1 MRVDDA
7 AVAGLAAL
15 GFPRGPVRAVRVESV
30 GRGWL
35 GRKVPDCDIL
45 FDELVLDR
53 LAGQEQADRL
63 FKTWLHE
70 SLHARALP
78 VLGVAAERRDFR
90 GYEEGLSEGIA
101 RLVTHEKAAIPHFE
115 AAYTYYVEAYHTLA
129 VVLGLDLETLWR
141 QLWTYAPG
149 AVRDGL
155 MTLVDRYLESSA
167 RTASRTS
174 IMALAD
180 ALFATRRLAD
190 EPDPDMMIR
199 AWTSVIDHGT

>member
-7 AVAGLAAL
+7 VVAGLTAL
-15 GFPRGPVRAVRVESV
+15 RFPRGPVRAVRVERV
-30 GRGWL
+30 GRAWL
-35 GRKVPDCDIL
+35 GRKVSDCAIL
-45 FDELVLDR
+45 FDDLVLARLTGRDR
-53 LAGQEQADRL
+53 ADRL

-90 GYEEGLSEGIA
+90 GYEEGLAEGIA
-101 RLVTHEKAAIPHFE
+101 RLITHEKAAIPHFE
-115 AAYTYYVEAYHTLA
+115 AAYTYYVEAYRTLA

-155 MTLVDRYLESSA
+155 TTLVDQYVG
-167 RTASRTS
+167 TASRTPA
-174 IMALAD
+174 MALAD
-180 ALFATRRLAD
+180 AFFDTGRLAD
-190 EPDPDMMIR
+190 EPDPDVMLR
-199 AWTSVIDHGT
+199 AWTVVIDHGS